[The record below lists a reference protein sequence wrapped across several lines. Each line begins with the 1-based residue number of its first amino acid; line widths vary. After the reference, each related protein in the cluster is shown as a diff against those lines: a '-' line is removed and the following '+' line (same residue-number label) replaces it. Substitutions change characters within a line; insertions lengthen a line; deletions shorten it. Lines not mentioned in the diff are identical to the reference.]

1 MSKYLCRETILNAN
15 DIKTEE
21 VNVPEWGGVVLVK
34 SLTGSE
40 KDKYEQS
47 IYSIKDGANYNNI
60 RAKFVALSICDE
72 DLKPIFG
79 SADIE
84 ALGQK
89 SAIALNRV
97 FEVAQKL
104 SGLTS
109 ADVEELE
116 KN

>member
-47 IYSIKDGANYNNI
+47 IYSINMF
-60 RAKFVALSICDE
+60 AKIILLTACHQSSDSVF
-72 DLKPIFG
+72 LK
-79 SADIE
+79 SLMRNA
-84 ALGQK
+84 K
-89 SAIALNRV
+89 SL
-97 FEVAQKL
+97 
-104 SGLTS
+104 
-109 ADVEELE
+109 
-116 KN
+116 